1 MKRGETMS
9 KQDYTSVFDII
20 GPVMTGPS
28 SSHTAGAARIGK
40 IAREVF
46 GETPESVNVY
56 LYESFAKTYRGH
68 GTDVAIAGGI
78 LGMNADDEKLHES
91 LLIAQ
96 ARDVTIQFI
105 PLAEDVHH
113 PNTAKLVMRARDKKM
128 TIVGASI
135 GGGSVKIT
143 NINDIPVDINGG
155 TPTILIFHQ
164 DLPGL
169 IARVATIL
177 SDLEINISTMK
188 VDRDSKGNNAYMV
201 IELDQEELHTSL
213 DAIREIPYIKSVTY
227 IGRNI

>member
-1 MKRGETMS
+1 MS

-96 ARDVTIQFI
+96 ARDVAIQFI

-128 TIVGASI
+128 TVVGASI

>member
-1 MKRGETMS
+1 MS

-46 GETPESVNVY
+46 GKTPESVNVY

-78 LGMNADDEKLHES
+78 LGMDADDDRLHES

-96 ARDVTIQFI
+96 AEGVDVKFI
-105 PLAEDVHH
+105 PLAEAVSH
-113 PNTAKLVMRARDKKM
+113 PNTAKLVMRSGHQKM
-128 TIVGASI
+128 TVIGASI
-135 GGGSVKIT
+135 GGGSVKIV
-143 NINDIPVDINGG
+143 NINDIDVDINGG
-155 TPTILIFHQ
+155 IPTILIFHQ

-188 VDRDSKGNNAYMV
+188 VDRDTKGNNAYMV

-213 DAIREIPYIKSVTY
+213 DAIREIPYIKSVIY
-227 IGRNI
+227 IGRNL

>member
-1 MKRGETMS
+1 
-9 KQDYTSVFDII
+9 
-20 GPVMTGPS
+20 
-28 SSHTAGAARIGK
+28 
-40 IAREVF
+40 
-46 GETPESVNVY
+46 
-56 LYESFAKTYRGH
+56 
-68 GTDVAIAGGI
+68 
-78 LGMNADDEKLHES
+78 
-91 LLIAQ
+91 
-96 ARDVTIQFI
+96 
-105 PLAEDVHH
+105 
-113 PNTAKLVMRARDKKM
+113 MRARDKKM

>member
-1 MKRGETMS
+1 MS

-96 ARDVTIQFI
+96 ARDVAIQFI

>member
-1 MKRGETMS
+1 MS

-96 ARDVTIQFI
+96 AHDVAIQFI